1 MTPLPLP
8 PPPPPPPPTQVGD
21 LGIARV
27 LDGSCDLASTVIGT
41 PYYMSPELFANK
53 PYNYKSD
60 VWALGCCVYEIATLK
75 HAFTATN
82 INALMCRILQGKVR
96 VGDGGRRR
104 RRRRV
109 GLVVPF
115 WSFRYLFIVPI
126 PPTLLL
132 LGAHLSHP
140 ASIRCPS
147 PLPPPSLSL
156 PCFY

>member
-1 MTPLPLP
+1 MTRDL
-8 PPPPPPPPTQVGD
+8 QVGD

-60 VWALGCCVYEIATLK
+60 IWALGCCVYEIATLK

-96 VGDGGRRR
+96 GREEERK
-104 RRRRV
+104 
-109 GLVVPF
+109 
-115 WSFRYLFIVPI
+115 
-126 PPTLLL
+126 
-132 LGAHLSHP
+132 A
-140 ASIRCPS
+140 
-147 PLPPPSLSL
+147 PPPQRTLIKGLKSISIGSASSTV
-156 PCFY
+156 FQ